1 MTTRRIIEV
10 PVLSAAL
17 RDMKVPLSPVT
28 VGGSMVFVSGMPPFD
43 LGSGKLCTGSIA
55 DQMKACLEALLH
67 CLSAAGSTAADV
79 LMVRVYATNAGHYDT
94 INQVYSEYFPVD
106 PPARTFVPVASWP
119 KPFDIEIDC
128 TALASA
134 AQ

>member
-1 MTTRRIIEV
+1 MTSRRIVEV

-17 RDMKVPLSPVT
+17 RDMKVPLSAVM
-28 VGGSMVFVSGMPPFD
+28 VGGGLVFVSGMPPFD
-43 LGSGKLCTGSIA
+43 LGSGKLCTGNVA
-55 DQMKACLEALLH
+55 AQMKACIEALLH

-79 LMVRVYATNAGHYDT
+79 LMVRVYAANAGHYDT
-94 INQVYSEYFPVD
+94 INQVYSQYFPID

-128 TALASA
+128 TALAPA
-134 AQ
+134 VQ